1 MKRRRYRRNPR
12 LIPTQD
18 AKSASQAA
26 TAPPIENL
34 IFHFPRSLLFCKLAG
49 VRCTASATAASFNRC
64 DRKIPVRFVPMDRS
78 RYLIASCDRG
88 MIRFDHPPPRK
99 SLPKAT
105 LQTPA
110 WRLACADAMVAA
122 SFSYDSGVG
131 CISTAKPVFID
142 HNRTRGCL
150 GGVSYDLLFIGWRT
164 HGLFG

>member
-1 MKRRRYRRNPR
+1 
-12 LIPTQD
+12 
-18 AKSASQAA
+18 
-26 TAPPIENL
+26 
-34 IFHFPRSLLFCKLAG
+34 
-49 VRCTASATAASFNRC
+49 
-64 DRKIPVRFVPMDRS
+64 
-78 RYLIASCDRG
+78 